1 MKIKAKINPYPPT
14 FNPQNG
20 GDTKREKDRERDI
33 EIERERREEM
43 QTRCGAGS
51 SAKIFHSGHTQSKFE

>member
-33 EIERERREEM
+33 EIERETRRDADEM
-43 QTRCGAGS
+43 RRGKLGQDFSFRSHAVE
-51 SAKIFHSGHTQSKFE
+51 I